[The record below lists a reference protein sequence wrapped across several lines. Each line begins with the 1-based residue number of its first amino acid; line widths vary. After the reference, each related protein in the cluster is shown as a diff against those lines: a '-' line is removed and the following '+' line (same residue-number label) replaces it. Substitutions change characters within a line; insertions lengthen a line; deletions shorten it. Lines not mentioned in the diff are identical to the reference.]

1 MDALMYPRSAKASQI
16 VGGSGRRNRLAAN
29 TFRNQAISQINGNGG
44 VQPGLPA
51 TWQFLG
57 TASSYPTFL
66 IPPVTATKSVQKTKT
81 TDTKPSTAT
90 CRYLESTLVVK
101 RKPSHSRSI
110 VATPNTATP
119 SRCRPAVTL
128 SPFLRSPPWLV
139 PAHVQRRTSRLQKRQ
154 RDKAPAER
162 SCKSGTRRPCAPQK
176 TASILRTASRVV
188 TR

>member
-1 MDALMYPRSAKASQI
+1 MAVFSRDYLRLGNFSAPHLRIRHFSFHPLQ
-16 VGGSGRRNRLAAN
+16 RPNRGIK
-29 TFRNQAISQINGNGG
+29 QK
-44 VQPGLPA
+44 
-51 TWQFLG
+51 
-57 TASSYPTFL
+57 
-66 IPPVTATKSVQKTKT
+66 PPIQNH
-81 TDTKPSTAT
+81 STAT
-90 CRYLESTLVVK
+90 CRYLESTLVVT

-162 SCKSGTRRPCAPQK
+162 SCKSG
-176 TASILRTASRVV
+176 
-188 TR
+188 

>member
-66 IPPVTATKSVQKTKT
+66 IPPVTASKSWHKTKT
-81 TDTKPSTAT
+81 TDTKPFNGNVQIPRINA
-90 CRYLESTLVVK
+90 
-101 RKPSHSRSI
+101 RS
-110 VATPNTATP
+110 N
-119 SRCRPAVTL
+119 
-128 SPFLRSPPWLV
+128 
-139 PAHVQRRTSRLQKRQ
+139 
-154 RDKAPAER
+154 AE
-162 SCKSGTRRPCAPQK
+162 TIPQP
-176 TASILRTASRVV
+176 
-188 TR
+188 